1 MAAVAA
7 GWVRVRAAIGSVL
20 SAYLLSLLLALP
32 LAAALQSSLY
42 DSLRHREAAERLL
55 AGWDGLWHRSFSAQ
69 ASGLQSTFDAG
80 VVGVGAVLRSLD
92 ALLRGGLLDL
102 PLPIAIAGLLY
113 LLGWVVLG
121 GGLLAR
127 FGGDDR
133 GLWRL
138 GLAHAPRLVWIAA
151 VGWVLSLL
159 VLGGLLPLLSAVVER
174 ACRDVTDERV
184 HAAWLLGKYAAV
196 WLLML
201 AIRLVIDYAKVAAV
215 AETSRSVYW
224 ALGQG
229 LRTVGGRARAVV
241 GVQLILGAVGL
252 ALLLAYWAIAPGA
265 DQGNP
270 FKILIAFLISQS
282 SVVAR
287 VVMRALTLASEHA
300 LWGAVGPGRDR
311 P

>member
-1 MAAVAA
+1 M
-7 GWVRVRAAIGSVL
+7 L

-32 LAAALQSSLY
+32 LAAALQSSLR

-55 AGWDGLWHRSFSAQ
+55 TGWDGLWYRSFSAQ
-69 ASGLQSTFDAG
+69 ASGLESTFDAG
-80 VVGVGAVLRSLD
+80 VVGIGAVFRSLD

-102 PLPIAIAGLLY
+102 PLPIVIAGLLY
-113 LLGWVVLG
+113 LLGWVVLS

-138 GLAHAPRLVWIAA
+138 GIAHAPRLWWIAA
-151 VGWVLSLL
+151 TGWVLSLL
-159 VLGGLLPLLSAVVER
+159 VLGAVLPLLSVAVER
-174 ACRDVTDERV
+174 ACRDVIDERV
-184 HAAWLLGKYAAV
+184 HAAWLLGKYAVV

-201 AIRLVIDYAKVAAV
+201 AIRLVVDYAKVAAV
-215 AETSRSVYW
+215 AEPSRSPRW

-229 LRTVGGRARAVV
+229 LRTVGGRARAVI
-241 GVQLILGAVGL
+241 GVQAILGALGL

-282 SVVAR
+282 SVAAR

-300 LWGAVGPGRDR
+300 LWVAAGPGRGR
-311 P
+311 ARGRRSS